1 MWFLSPSVPLYDPP
15 KIKELVD
22 VVKTVGDWY
31 TMGLKLGVTTQNLD
45 SLKDI
50 PQPDKQKGGMFKFWM
65 DKLKDQGKDP
75 TWQNIL
81 EVLRELGIKNPIQT
95 IERRYSEFV

>member
-1 MWFLSPSVPLYDPP
+1 LWFLSTSDCLYDPP
-15 KIKELVD
+15 RIKELVA

-50 PQPDKQKGGMFKFWM
+50 PQPDKQKAGMFKFWM
-65 DKLKDQGKDP
+65 DELKDQGEKP
-75 TWQNIL
+75 TWQRIL
-81 EVLRELGIKNPIQT
+81 DVLRELGIKNPIQI
-95 IERRYSEFV
+95 IEKRYSEFV

>member
-1 MWFLSPSVPLYDPP
+1 M
-15 KIKELVD
+15 
-22 VVKTVGDWY
+22 KTVGDWY

-65 DKLKDQGKDP
+65 DELKDQGEKP
-75 TWQNIL
+75 TWQRIL
-81 EVLRELGIKNPIQT
+81 DVLRELGIKNPIQI
-95 IERRYSEFV
+95 IEKRYSEFV